1 MRAFKRMLMKLVVA
15 VALAIPAI
23 AVAGQLTYF
32 SGSMGGWSTART
44 NGWNYYQWNRVY
56 HGLDNL
62 GNPTLFAVYYEG
74 PSQYREGYENP
85 VWNQNPGGYT
95 RSYCAN
101 VGSVYVASVTCQTY
115 T

>member
-1 MRAFKRMLMKLVVA
+1 VRAFKRMLMTFVV
-15 VALAIPAI
+15 VLALAVPAI

-32 SGSMGGWSTART
+32 SGSMGGWTTART
-44 NGWNYYQWNRVY
+44 SGWNYYQWNRVY
-56 HGLDNL
+56 HGLDNF

-101 VGSVYVASVTCQTY
+101 AGSAYVASVTCQTY